1 MVVPLPR
8 QIPALLKAVTTLP
21 PAAVFPAFD
30 VLRALFLHP
39 DGAMAACEKPN
50 GLAKQALE
58 RVLALGTRFAKGLLH
73 AVAVLTVGT
82 CVAGFSVCAVTAGD
96 TPVATVVLGWRCVAN
111 MFNGP
116 GKALLIDHMDELIA
130 AATPLLASPKKTLRL
145 TGVTVLRKYVFVHAH
160 ACAWLVSVHHMWC
173 VVPLCP
179 QLRNAAARAGGGH

>member
-1 MVVPLPR
+1 MALPSKR
-8 QIPALLKAVTTLP
+8 WGVCWLWVRGLRRDSCMLWRCSLLGRVWLG
-21 PAAVFPAFD
+21 
-30 VLRALFLHP
+30 FL
-39 DGAMAACEKPN
+39 
-50 GLAKQALE
+50 
-58 RVLALGTRFAKGLLH
+58 
-73 AVAVLTVGT
+73 
-82 CVAGFSVCAVTAGD
+82 CAVTAGD